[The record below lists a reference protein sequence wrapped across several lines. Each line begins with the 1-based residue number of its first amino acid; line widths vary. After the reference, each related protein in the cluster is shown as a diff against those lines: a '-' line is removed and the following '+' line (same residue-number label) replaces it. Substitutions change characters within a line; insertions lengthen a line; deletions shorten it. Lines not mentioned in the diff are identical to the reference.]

1 MLRKITRRFEISAD
15 RAAVQLRPEEEDG
28 GTSEVIQFL
37 AAFPPNYLRAGK

>member
-15 RAAVQLRPEEEDG
+15 RAAVQLRPEEDC

-37 AAFPPNYLRAGK
+37 AAFLSKLLAR